1 MRADSARDGARL
13 VPRLSLM
20 FVIVAL
26 LAVAATGAQVPVGT
40 PEDVGLSA
48 KRLQR
53 IGEMIQRAIDAEQIS
68 GAVTVVARR
77 GRVAHFEAHGLMDID
92 ANAPMRKDT
101 IFPIASMTKP
111 VTGVAILMLVEEGK
125 VRLSDPVSRFIPEFQ
140 DTKVAMPR
148 SNSAGEEDSHLYRA
162 GNT

>member
-101 IFPIASMTKP
+101 IFRS
-111 VTGVAILMLVEEGK
+111 
-125 VRLSDPVSRFIPEFQ
+125 
-140 DTKVAMPR
+140 PR
-148 SNSAGEEDSHLYRA
+148 
-162 GNT
+162 